1 MSLLHQPAAD
11 TRYRGHTFPLRPQVF
26 YWIFRLFAS
35 SDALLTPDSGA
46 KARNKLAVL
55 GCTSLRHLKAD
66 RTVSCVEGYS
76 NDHNL
81 FHSETFDDFVMAPV
95 SKNAGKRYIVK
106 EARNFAFVLI
116 SKPVDSNTRFFFT
129 S

>member
-1 MSLLHQPAAD
+1 MHFWPRIQAQSPE
-11 TRYRGHTFPLRPQVF
+11 
-26 YWIFRLFAS
+26 
-35 SDALLTPDSGA
+35 
-46 KARNKLAVL
+46 NELAVP
-55 GCTSLRHLKAD
+55 GCTSLRRLKAD
-66 RTVSCVEGYS
+66 TTSSCVEGYS

-81 FHSETFDDFVMAPV
+81 FHSETFDNFVMAPG

>member
-1 MSLLHQPAAD
+1 MHFWPRTQAQSPE
-11 TRYRGHTFPLRPQVF
+11 
-26 YWIFRLFAS
+26 
-35 SDALLTPDSGA
+35 
-46 KARNKLAVL
+46 NELAVP
-55 GCTSLRHLKAD
+55 GCTSLRRVNAD
-66 RTVSCVEGYS
+66 TTGSCVEGYS

-81 FHSETFDDFVMAPV
+81 FHSETFDNFVMAPG
-95 SKNAGKRYIVK
+95 SENAGKRYIVK